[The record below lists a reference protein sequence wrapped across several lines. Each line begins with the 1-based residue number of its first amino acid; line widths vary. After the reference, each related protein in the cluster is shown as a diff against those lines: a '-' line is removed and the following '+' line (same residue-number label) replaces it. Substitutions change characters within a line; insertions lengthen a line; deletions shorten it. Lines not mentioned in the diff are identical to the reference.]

1 MIMRMTRAE
10 RKEQTRDEL
19 VKAAS
24 HVFGERGFH
33 GARLEDVAER
43 AGYSTGAIYSNFA
56 GKEDLFLAVLERQVA
71 AHVRDLRAAVE
82 PETDPE
88 KRVAGAAAQWLDEQ
102 RRGQR
107 AFLLFIELWAYAV
120 REPRFRR
127 RFVNRVRALRE
138 ASASLIAAANLP
150 LKLSP
155 DELAVIANALTNGM
169 ALERRID
176 PAAVPDELYGKALEL
191 LLAGARL

>member
-10 RKEQTRDEL
+10 RKAQTRDDL
-19 VKAAS
+19 VHAAA

-33 GARLEDVAER
+33 EARLEDVAER

-82 PETDPE
+82 PESEPE
-88 KRVAGAAAQWLDEQ
+88 KRVAAAAQQWLDEQ

-120 REPRFRR
+120 RRPRFRR
-127 RFVNRVRALRE
+127 RFVHRARALRE
-138 ASASLIAAANLP
+138 ASAALIAAADIP
-150 LKLSP
+150 LKLP
-155 DELAVIANALTNGM
+155 PEELAVIANALTNGM

>member
-1 MIMRMTRAE
+1 MTRAE
-10 RKEQTRDEL
+10 RKEQTREEL
-19 VKAAS
+19 VRAAS
-24 HVFGERGFH
+24 HVFGEQGFH
-33 GARLEDVAER
+33 GTRLEDVAER

-56 GKEDLFLAVLERQVA
+56 GKDDLFLAVLERQVA
-71 AHVRDLRAAVE
+71 GHVRDLRAAVE
-82 PETDPE
+82 PESDPE
-88 KRVAGAAAQWLDEQ
+88 KRVAAAATQWLDEQ

-107 AFLLFIELWAYAV
+107 AFLLFIEMWAYAV

-127 RFVNRVRALRE
+127 RFVHRVRALRE
-138 ASASLIAAANLP
+138 ASAALIAAADIP

-155 DELAVIANALTNGM
+155 EELAVIANALTNGM

-191 LLAGARL
+191 LLAGARR

>member
-1 MIMRMTRAE
+1 MKRAD
-10 RKEQTRDEL
+10 RKARTRDEL
-19 VKAAS
+19 VHAAARI
-24 HVFGERGFH
+24 FGERGFH
-33 GARLEDVAER
+33 AARLEDVAEH

-82 PETDPE
+82 PESE
-88 KRVAGAAAQWLDEQ
+88 AENRIAAAAAQWLDEQ

-107 AFLLFIELWAYAV
+107 AFLLFVELWAYAA
-120 REPRFRR
+120 RNPRFRR
-127 RFVNRVRALRE
+127 RFVDRVRSLRD
-138 ASASLIAAANLP
+138 ATASLIAAADVP
-150 LKLSP
+150 LKLPP
-155 DELAVIANALTNGM
+155 DELAVIANALTNGL

-191 LLAGARL
+191 LLAGARA

>member
-1 MIMRMTRAE
+1 MRLTRTE
-10 RKEQTRDEL
+10 RRAQTRDEL
-19 VKAAS
+19 VQAAA

-33 GARLEDVAER
+33 SARLEDVAER
-43 AGYSTGAIYSNFA
+43 AGYSTGAIYSNFS

-82 PETDPE
+82 PESEPE
-88 KRVAGAAAQWLDEQ
+88 DRVAAAATQWLDEQ

-107 AFLLFIELWAYAV
+107 AFLLFIELWAYAA
-120 REPRFRR
+120 RSPRFRR
-127 RFVNRVRALRE
+127 RFVHRVRALRE
-138 ASASLIAAANLP
+138 ASAALIASAGLP
-150 LKLSP
+150 LKLP
-155 DELAVIANALTNGM
+155 PEELAVIANALTNGM

-191 LLAGARL
+191 LLAGARA